1 MDWNWLRKK
10 EKVVPVQPFP
20 IEEIKAQLLALPKD
34 PNAVYV
40 MWWEQALNPAHL
52 EFLRRR
58 FASTGLAVV
67 VIAGLRMPEIY
78 KLRKSWAYPQDGQA
92 IGSYGE
98 ANEMPLQ
105 RWEENKA
112 KGGE

>member
-1 MDWNWLRKK
+1 MDWSWLRKK
-10 EKVVPVQPFP
+10 EKVVPVPPFP

-40 MWWEQALNPAHL
+40 FWWEQALNPAHA
-52 EFLRRR
+52 EFLKRR
-58 FASTGLAVV
+58 FESTGLAVV
-67 VIAGLRMPEIY
+67 VISGMRMPEIY
-78 KLRKSWAYPQDGQA
+78 KFRKSWAYPQ
-92 IGSYGE
+92 GSYEE
-98 ANEMPLQ
+98 ASEMPLQ